1 MIDDKDVKKI
11 IEAMEEVFPTAKM
24 MKDSFDSIENR
35 MATKVEMAGE
45 FKKVNNKLD
54 SVVEKHEGE
63 IKSLQGRVKVLEEA
77 LEIE

>member
-24 MKDSFDSIENR
+24 MLDSFANIESR
-35 MATKVEMAGE
+35 MATKEQFQNLDARLTRVEE
-45 FKKVNNKLD
+45 KIDKL
-54 SVVEKHEGE
+54 EGVPA
-63 IKSLQGRVKVLEEA
+63 RVKKLEEA